1 MSTFG
6 AKVEQAPKVI
16 EKAAVKPI
24 RTSLFM
30 PYTPLEQLQ
39 CAQCF
44 TNQSCDKRCNIW
56 SDVEIALELI
66 S

>member
-16 EKAAVKPI
+16 ENAAVKPI
-24 RTSLFM
+24 RTNLFM
-30 PYTPLEQLQ
+30 PYTPSEHIQ

-44 TNQSCDKRCNIW
+44 KNQS
-56 SDVEIALELI
+56 
-66 S
+66 